1 MSLVPIAGPR
11 ESDFGRQD
19 LSLEDE
25 QQEAPAVLMEVIAPP
40 PGAATLAEESQLM
53 VEEESLA
60 DPASSGPA
68 SSASAGDPLAL
79 ADAPPAQALDPQAP
93 QCRKPA
99 HLRSACE
106 ACHERKLRCDLV
118 EQHDAGVPPAC

>member
-1 MSLVPIAGPR
+1 MNRTSAAKI
-11 ESDFGRQD
+11 
-19 LSLEDE
+19 LSLEDG
-25 QQEAPAVLMEVIAPP
+25 QQEAPAVLMEVVAPAP
-40 PGAATLAEESQLM
+40 PGAATLAVENLLLVEKESQ
-53 VEEESLA
+53 A

-118 EQHDAGVPPAC
+118 EQHDAGAPPAC